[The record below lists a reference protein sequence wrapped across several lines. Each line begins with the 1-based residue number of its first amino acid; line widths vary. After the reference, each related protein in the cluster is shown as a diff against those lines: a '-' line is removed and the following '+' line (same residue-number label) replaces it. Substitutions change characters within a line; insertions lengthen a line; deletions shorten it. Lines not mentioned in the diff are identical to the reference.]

1 MKKFINIDATAEEQ
15 EAQIKNWIKNNIWQI
30 IFGIAIGFSG
40 IWAWNFYQD
49 YKEQKQIEAKSLYL
63 EFSTNINN
71 LDSYENL
78 LDNYSKSNYTKSAQL
93 LMVKKMFNEGDYDSA
108 IKLITPLTDDE
119 DENIQTIAIFRL
131 ANIYLQTKNYQQAL
145 STLDSLINDNYLGIS
160 SNIKGDIYFNK
171 GDLEKAKEYYKLA
184 INNAQDNSFAQLIQ
198 IKLNDLN

>member
-78 LDNYSKSNYTKSAQL
+78 LESY
-93 LMVKKMFNEGDYDSA
+93 
-108 IKLITPLTDDE
+108 
-119 DENIQTIAIFRL
+119 
-131 ANIYLQTKNYQQAL
+131 
-145 STLDSLINDNYLGIS
+145 
-160 SNIKGDIYFNK
+160 
-171 GDLEKAKEYYKLA
+171 
-184 INNAQDNSFAQLIQ
+184 
-198 IKLNDLN
+198 